1 MAITFQAAATASAST
16 TTLTLGVPA
25 GTADGDLLL
34 AYVAAFTSTAEAS
47 TIDTVPSGWTLIPG
61 SGFDDSS
68 YIHAWVYAKLA
79 KSEPAS
85 YIWGDSNCASMLG
98 IMAGYRPDSG
108 NSMMLDGIA
117 GGQGVDTGSLV
128 TSVTA
133 PTINSDQ
140 VGAEVLAVFYNAADP
155 LTPPGG
161 LSSQRAKATPSGGG
175 NSLFL
180 YDKTFTGPGAT
191 GNQTATCGS
200 TYVAGHQV
208 LIREVANAANGTPSL
223 RQTGRGNNYSGG
235 GTSVVATLAFPPTSG
250 NLMVAIVYGAL
261 SVSTSINTPSGWT
274 AIATDNTS
282 GTIAGFYRVVQGGD
296 GVSYTFT
303 TSSASTGVAAFISEW
318 FDGGGGNVTYDTSA
332 AAQNAS
338 SSTQAPP
345 TITTNFANEEVISS
359 LIPVTVASFT
369 GLPSLTSLFDTAVT
383 YFGNSAYGGFVNQ
396 VAAGISTSQ
405 SFTLSAPEITEAIT
419 IGIYVPAAVVNVPPI
434 LFIGSPLSLQYLKP
448 RPKAASLVGSPAALA
463 ARRKRI
469 YLTGAGSGQTTNI
482 YGSAFLRKRQRRTAR
497 KLQAAP
503 LPQKRRSRAPL
514 FATGG
519 SAFIVFAPAFLRFR
533 LHKRIV
539 PRAVKHKLPP
549 LLPKLY
555 KVVGHGQRVIEIYL
569 VDVLNTAPTALTYA
583 CSTAPAQ
590 LVASYNSAIISLG
603 SVVN

>member
-34 AYVAAFTSTAEAS
+34 AYVSAYTSTQAAS

-98 IMAGYRPDSG
+98 LMAGYRPDSA
-108 NSMMLDGIA
+108 NSIMLDGQA
-117 GGQGVDTGSLV
+117 SSQGVDTGSLV
-128 TSVTA
+128 ASVTA
-133 PTINSDQ
+133 PTVNSDQ
-140 VGAEVLAVFYNAADP
+140 VGAEVLTIFYNAGDP

-161 LSSQRAKATPSGGG
+161 LSAQRAKATPGGGG
-175 NSLFL
+175 NSLSL
-180 YDKTFTGPGAT
+180 YDKSFTGEGAT
-191 GNQTATCGS
+191 GNQTATCSNGYS
-200 TYVAGHQV
+200 AGHQV

-223 RQTGRGNNYSGG
+223 RQTGRGNNSSGG

-250 NLMVAIVYGAL
+250 NLMVAIVYAG
-261 SVSTSINTPSGWT
+261 STSINTPSGWT
-274 AIATDNTS
+274 AIATVNTS

-369 GLPSLTSLFDTAVT
+369 GLPSLTSLFDTVVT

-448 RPKAASLVGSPAALA
+448 RPTAASLVGSPAALA

-469 YLTGAGSGQTTNI
+469 YLTSAGSEQTTNI

-503 LPQKRRSRAPL
+503 LQQKRRSRAPL